1 MQLRPY
7 QQNLKNDIYDGW
19 ANGCRNMLAVSATG
33 SGKTV
38 LFGSVI
44 RDHDGPSCA
53 IAHRQ
58 ELVSQISMALARE
71 ELRHRI
77 IGPQPVIRDIVQAQT
92 KELGRSWY
100 DPTAPAA
107 VAGVDTLLKRT
118 DALANWL
125 NSVTLWVQDECFI
138 KGTLIDG
145 IPIEKIKTGDYV
157 TAFDDRTG
165 EFRKK
170 RVIRLFKNKI
180 KDDLVIVK
188 VAHHVLTCTKGHPFW
203 TKRGWINAIDL
214 RDDDELLLYRMWCS
228 DNGNKRGAALSLQ
241 KNWQNFLQPVMWLF
255 KQGQKTPIEI
265 KNKKMYPL
273 SYLWEKCT
281 HYLQLKENGPRLLLK
296 KMFGS
301 LQESYFFDNN
311 VGNKQKTRIGE
322 DEKEQSYE
330 ATKKQGKNDPNF
342 KKNKTSTQS
351 SGWKWK
357 RCYDAGKNIIQFI
370 QRLQFHKSSDCTN
383 RSIYQN
389 RVPKS
394 LQNRLREHG
403 LKNSYR
409 SGWFKSFINKKTT
422 IGQKKGF
429 VSKWQRLDSIEI
441 FKLSDIEQAGS
452 DIHDGYVY
460 NIEVEGLHTYVA
472 NNLVVHNCHH
482 LLRAN
487 KWGRAIELFPNAKG
501 LGVTAT
507 PTRADGAGL
516 GRHADG
522 VFDHMVE
529 GPGMRWLIDQGYL
542 TDYRIFAP
550 PSDLIMD
557 DGDVGSTGDYSAP
570 KMRAKAQKSHII
582 GDVVTHYLRIAPG
595 KRGVTF
601 ATDVET
607 ATEMAA
613 RFNAAG
619 VPAAVVHAKSK
630 NRDQIVRD
638 FRAGKYMMLVNV
650 DIFGEGFDLPAI
662 DVVIMAR
669 PTMSYSLYAQQFGRA
684 LRIMDGKLVAI
695 IIDHVGNVMRHG
707 LPDRHREWT
716 LDRREKRSK
725 GRDPDVL
732 PTRTCQECLAVYEAI
747 YVACP
752 YCHHVNEPAGR
763 SRPEQVD
770 GDLLELDP
778 ATLAA
783 MRGEIARIDESHL
796 DLKRRMEHAGAP
808 RQAINGAVANHRDRQ
823 DAQHKLRDTIALWAG
838 YQRQAGRPDS
848 ESYRRFYFRYGVDV
862 ATAQTLGRRDAEDL
876 CQKIANDLF
885 NM

>member
-1 MQLRPY
+1 MKLRPY
-7 QQNLKNDIYDGW
+7 QQNLKNDIYNGW
-19 ANGCRNMLAVSATG
+19 AAGCRNMLAVSATG

-44 RDHDGPSCA
+44 HDHNGPSCA

-118 DALANWL
+118 DALTNWM
-125 NSVTLWVQDECFI
+125 NSVTLWVQDE
-138 KGTLIDG
+138 
-145 IPIEKIKTGDYV
+145 
-157 TAFDDRTG
+157 A
-165 EFRKK
+165 
-170 RVIRLFKNKI
+170 
-180 KDDLVIVK
+180 
-188 VAHHVLTCTKGHPFW
+188 
-203 TKRGWINAIDL
+203 
-214 RDDDELLLYRMWCS
+214 
-228 DNGNKRGAALSLQ
+228 
-241 KNWQNFLQPVMWLF
+241 
-255 KQGQKTPIEI
+255 
-265 KNKKMYPL
+265 
-273 SYLWEKCT
+273 
-281 HYLQLKENGPRLLLK
+281 
-296 KMFGS
+296 
-301 LQESYFFDNN
+301 
-311 VGNKQKTRIGE
+311 
-322 DEKEQSYE
+322 
-330 ATKKQGKNDPNF
+330 
-342 KKNKTSTQS
+342 
-351 SGWKWK
+351 
-357 RCYDAGKNIIQFI
+357 
-370 QRLQFHKSSDCTN
+370 
-383 RSIYQN
+383 
-389 RVPKS
+389 
-394 LQNRLREHG
+394 
-403 LKNSYR
+403 
-409 SGWFKSFINKKTT
+409 
-422 IGQKKGF
+422 
-429 VSKWQRLDSIEI
+429 
-441 FKLSDIEQAGS
+441 
-452 DIHDGYVY
+452 
-460 NIEVEGLHTYVA
+460 
-472 NNLVVHNCHH
+472 HH

-529 GPGMRWLIDQGYL
+529 GPGMRWLIDNGWL

-582 GDVVTHYLRIAPG
+582 GDVVSHYLRIAPG

-638 FRAGKYMMLVNV
+638 FRAGKYLMLVNV

-684 LRIMDGKLVAI
+684 LRIMNGKLVAI

-707 LPDRHREWT
+707 LPDRRREWI

-732 PTRTCQECLAVYEAI
+732 PTKTCQECLAVYEAI

-778 ATLAA
+778 DTLAA
-783 MRGEIARIDESHL
+783 MRGEIARIDESHI
-796 DLKRRMEHAGAP
+796 DLKRRMEYAGAP
-808 RQAINGAVANHRDRQ
+808 PQAVNGAVANHRDRQ
-823 DAQHKLRDTIALWAG
+823 QAQAALRDVIALWAG
-838 YQRQAGRPDS
+838 YQRQMGRPDS

-862 ATAQTLGRRDAEDL
+862 ATAQTLGRKDANLL
-876 CQKIANDLF
+876 CQRIADDLVEF
-885 NM
+885 MGV